1 MINSG
6 ETIFGRVMNR
16 MNHRSVGE
24 EGSAPCFSSFGV
36 GAKAWCHDGDG
47 KGREVEPK
55 DPVGLPDDGELL
67 CWPAR

>member
-1 MINSG
+1 MINRG

-16 MNHRSVGE
+16 MNHRSDGE

-36 GAKAWCHDGDG
+36 GATAWCHDGDG

-55 DPVGLPDDGELL
+55 DPEALQRDEEPR
-67 CWPAR
+67 CWLAR

>member
-16 MNHRSVGE
+16 MNHRSDGGE
-24 EGSAPCFSSFGV
+24 GIVPCSSNSGAA
-36 GAKAWCHDGDG
+36 AKAWCHDGDG
-47 KGREVEPK
+47 KGREVEPM